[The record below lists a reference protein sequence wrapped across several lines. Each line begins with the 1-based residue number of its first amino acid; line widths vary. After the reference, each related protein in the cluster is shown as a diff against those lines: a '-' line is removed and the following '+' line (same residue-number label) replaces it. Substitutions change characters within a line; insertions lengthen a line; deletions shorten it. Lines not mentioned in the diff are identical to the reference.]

1 VVEITVMAIVPSGA
15 RFSRQAVI
23 GLFPPSRGNP
33 NPWRI
38 LAWE

>member
-1 VVEITVMAIVPSGA
+1 VQITAATVGPSGV
-15 RFSRQAVI
+15 RFIRRAVI

-38 LAWE
+38 LAWQ